1 MSKLLDMYTFLKKED
16 SKTLYLFKVGL
27 FYNFLNNDAIT
38 VSNLTNLKITNLS
51 PTILKCGFPLNSLDK
66 YINLFNSLNLKIKII
81 DTANYNTAYNI
92 NDFKLSTEF
101 KNLCKKIS
109 DIDTDFLSVQE
120 AYSLLEELKIDVKKI
135 EHNRIK
141 APLQLLNNKAFNN
154 WDAFLLLFI
163 YLYHIYLNLLAFE
176 VNIPLHFY
184 FSHLSPNFSFQSIQ
198 NHCFHKILLI

>member
-1 MSKLLDMYTFLKKED
+1 MSKLLDMYTSLKKED
-16 SKTLYLFKVGL
+16 SEILYLFKVGL
-27 FYNFLNNDAIT
+27 FYNFLNNDAVT

-81 DTANYNTAYNI
+81 DTVNHNTAYNI
-92 NDFKLSTEF
+92 HDFKLSNEF

-109 DIDTDFLSVQE
+109 EIDTDFLSVQE
-120 AYSLLEELKIDVKKI
+120 AYSLLEELKSDVKKL
-135 EHNRIK
+135 EQNRIK
-141 APLQLLNNKAFNN
+141 ASQLLNNKAFNN

-198 NHCFHKILLI
+198 NHYFHKIPLI